1 MTEERAAG
9 GLFESVR
16 RLGGTLLQTAE
27 LRFELL
33 GTEIE
38 REKLRIGRG
47 LMLGAMGMVLG
58 AVALLVL
65 SAALVLAVDP
75 AQRLT
80 VMVALGV
87 AYAVLAIWLLRVAQ
101 GAWRAPTDGAF
112 ALSRAELRRDR
123 DALRPPS
130 P

>member
-1 MTEERAAG
+1 MA
-9 GLFESVR
+9 
-16 RLGGTLLQTAE
+16 LG
-27 LRFELL
+27 
-33 GTEIE
+33 
-38 REKLRIGRG
+38 
-47 LMLGAMGMVLG
+47 V
-58 AVALLVL
+58 VALLVL

-101 GAWRAPTDGAF
+101 SAWRAPTDGAF
-112 ALSRAELRRDR
+112 ALSRAELRRDSH
-123 DALRPPS
+123 ALRPPS